1 MRNFTKLL
9 RLAAAVALACV
20 AIAGLSAQAKPP
32 VQAPTGGAKPGANPP
47 APPPNTVTPPPGY
60 VIGIEDVLVISF
72 WRDKDMSGEVV
83 VRPDGMITLQL
94 LNDVKAAGLTPD
106 QLRDELSKLSSK
118 YMPDPT
124 ITVFVRQINSRK
136 VTIQGSVGK
145 PGVYPLT
152 GPTTILQLIAMAGGL
167 ADFAESKR
175 IVVIRVENGQQRSIP
190 VNYED
195 LKKGKNLQKYN
206 IELKPGDTIIVP

>member
-9 RLAAAVALACV
+9 TPVGAMLLVACTAVQTAP
-20 AIAGLSAQAKPP
+20 IQAVP
-32 VQAPTGGAKPGANPP
+32 VQQGRAGGAQPGAPV
-47 APPPNTVTPPPGY
+47 PPPNTITPPPGY
-60 VIGIEDVLVISF
+60 VIGVDDVLVIAF
-72 WRDKDMSGEVV
+72 WRDKEMSGEVA
-83 VRPDGMITLQL
+83 VRPDGKITLPL
-94 LNDVKAAGLTPD
+94 LNDVQAAGLTPD
-106 QLRDELSKLSSK
+106 QLRDELVKASAK

-124 ITVFVRQINSRK
+124 VTVYVKQINSRR
-136 VTIQGSVGK
+136 VHLIGSVAK

-152 GPTTILQLIAMAGGL
+152 GATTVLQLIAQAGGL
-167 ADFAESKR
+167 AEFADTKK

-195 LKKGKNLQKYN
+195 LKKGKNLAKYN